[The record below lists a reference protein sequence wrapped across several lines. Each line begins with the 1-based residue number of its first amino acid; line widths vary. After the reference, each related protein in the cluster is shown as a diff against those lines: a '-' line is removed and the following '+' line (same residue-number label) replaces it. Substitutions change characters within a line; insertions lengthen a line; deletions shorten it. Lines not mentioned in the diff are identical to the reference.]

1 MMTDAQHRQLYD
13 YLEGSL
19 SEEERVALE
28 RELESSE
35 ELRAELALKKA
46 VMEAIQE
53 EGRDELRG
61 FLKERLFEE
70 STDKQTGL
78 WLVAAATVATL
89 IVSTLIIS
97 GQFGQGGFLK
107 SNAMAESEMANQDS
121 DLPPSRVKKYRRK
134 YEPSALSE
142 LDSVS
147 ILDPAAVAVMEVP
160 TESYDV
166 DMAENHAAPDMN
178 ISMADDIQ
186 PMGYARVKIIDLGYR
201 ETEAES
207 LPSTAKRAAPAAGRV
222 AAATELG
229 QADTVARSQQVQK
242 ARSDRYAKVEFFS
255 TPSSDDP
262 KPTAP
267 PSVML
272 MAGTERTY
280 HIFNTMAENYLVI
293 FLNGTYYLSMN
304 NEYYA
309 LPAKANT
316 QKPLVKVEDARILSL
331 LEQSE

>member
-1 MMTDAQHRQLYD
+1 
-13 YLEGSL
+13 
-19 SEEERVALE
+19 
-28 RELESSE
+28 
-35 ELRAELALKKA
+35 
-46 VMEAIQE
+46 
-53 EGRDELRG
+53 
-61 FLKERLFEE
+61 
-70 STDKQTGL
+70 
-78 WLVAAATVATL
+78 
-89 IVSTLIIS
+89 
-97 GQFGQGGFLK
+97 
-107 SNAMAESEMANQDS
+107 
-121 DLPPSRVKKYRRK
+121 
-134 YEPSALSE
+134 LSE

-147 ILDPAAVAVMEVP
+147 ILDPAAVAIMEVP

-166 DMAENHAAPDMN
+166 DMTENHGAPDMN
-178 ISMADDIQ
+178 MPISMADDVL
-186 PMGYARVKIIDLGYR
+186 PMSYARVKIIDLGYR
-201 ETEAES
+201 ESEAES
-207 LPSTAKRAAPAAGRV
+207 VSSAAKRAAPAAGRV
-222 AAATELG
+222 AASAELG
-229 QADTVARSQQVQK
+229 MADTVARSQQVQR

-272 MAGTERTY
+272 LAGTERTY